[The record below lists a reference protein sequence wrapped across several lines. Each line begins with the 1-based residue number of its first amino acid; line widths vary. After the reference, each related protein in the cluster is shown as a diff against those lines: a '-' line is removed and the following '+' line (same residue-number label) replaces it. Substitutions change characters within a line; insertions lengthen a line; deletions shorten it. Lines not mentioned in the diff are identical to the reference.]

1 MRSRRSSSVG
11 VLLVLSAFHDVNGL
25 NALSLSPIS
34 WMRALAAASSC
45 LSVVISAAAAAVRG
59 LYRARISAAVVI
71 TISRFYDGLG
81 PWKPSLLGGAI

>member
-1 MRSRRSSSVG
+1 VRD
-11 VLLVLSAFHDVNGL
+11 FHDVNGL

-59 LYRARISAAVVI
+59 LS
-71 TISRFYDGLG
+71 
-81 PWKPSLLGGAI
+81 